1 MGTRYYK
8 LRRSTSVGIR
18 NKCAVSYK
26 HDKSAKPSLH
36 HMLESFRFQWVPTL
50 LTPLICKHLFV
61 TQINFS
67 LEFCYLHW
75 LYKSSYSFFFLSF
88 FMSLAVIEARMR
100 HKKILQS
107 SLPTRYCTF
116 YCIIQLPPNPFIAL
130 SNISLTKTILQLYIA
145 NSKVLNLGKNAHEK
159 VR

>member
-1 MGTRYYK
+1 MLTAVCHSQKHIQKCEMGTRYYK

-75 LYKSSYSFFFLSF
+75 LYKSSYSFFFFVF
-88 FMSLAVIEARMR
+88 FHVFSSYRSQNETQENSPVITA
-100 HKKILQS
+100 HQV
-107 SLPTRYCTF
+107 
-116 YCIIQLPPNPFIAL
+116 
-130 SNISLTKTILQLYIA
+130 LYILLHYTIA
-145 NSKVLNLGKNAHEK
+145 TQSIQHFPIYP
-159 VR
+159 